1 MRLIGASLG
10 ARTCFHLRRRHRRRR
25 RERIG
30 ARGRDQ
36 AGDAGR
42 SVRRRRRSG
51 GAACRERK
59 PLRTV
64 AIAEGPR
71 RLLEH
76 IGAWAA
82 IERHAQPI
90 LSMAI
95 MDGDVRDAV
104 RLPHL
109 HFAAKDRA
117 PLAHMAFNDDVVGAL
132 SALCDRLGVRRIRAS
147 VAHWA
152 PGKRIAEI
160 GLSDGRALARAP
172 RCRRRRRALETQPA
186 RRHSDHRL
194 GL

>member
-1 MRLIGASLG
+1 MAEPAPVFDVVIAGGGASGLALAAAIKQAMGQG
-10 ARTCFHLRRRHRRRR
+10 ASVAVVDP
-25 RERIG
+25 G
-30 ARGRDQ
+30 PP
-36 AGDAGR
+36 AGPSA
-42 SVRRRRRSG
+42 S
-51 GAACRERK
+51 

-64 AIAEGPR
+64 AIADGPR

-82 IERHAQPI
+82 IEPKAQPI

-109 HFAAKDRA
+109 NFAAKDHA

-132 SALCDRLGVRRIRAS
+132 SALCDRLGVQRVTGS

-152 PGKRIAEI
+152 LGQACRGA
-160 GLSDGRALARAP
+160 RAIRRPRVARAP
-172 RCRRRRRALETQPA
+172 RGRRRRRALETQPA